1 MSWIVSKV
9 FILFTDAKVFAATL
23 DEKVID
29 FGSSQPFGILEVK
42 CPSIK
47 SAVTLLDACAD
58 PNFFCQ
64 WVGDYYCLK
73 TDHKYYAQVQGQMAV
88 MGAAWC
94 DFVVYTF
101 KGKSI
106 QKTPFHQEFWGNI
119 THVVKNLSYIISNVF

>member
-47 SAVTLLDACAD
+47 SAVTPLDACAD

-64 WVGDYYCLK
+64 
-73 TDHKYYAQVQGQMAV
+73 
-88 MGAAWC
+88 
-94 DFVVYTF
+94 
-101 KGKSI
+101 
-106 QKTPFHQEFWGNI
+106 
-119 THVVKNLSYIISNVF
+119 